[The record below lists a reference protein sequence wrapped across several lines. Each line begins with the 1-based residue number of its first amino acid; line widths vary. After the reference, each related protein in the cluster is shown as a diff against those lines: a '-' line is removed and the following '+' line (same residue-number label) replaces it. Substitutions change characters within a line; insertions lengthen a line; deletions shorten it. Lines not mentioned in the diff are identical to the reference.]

1 MLGTGVLGVD
11 RRMCP
16 YIFPEG
22 ENISKYWEHAG
33 TLERAYLNYAHSE
46 ILQF

>member
-1 MLGTGVLGVD
+1 MLGTSVLGVD
-11 RRMCP
+11 MRMYP
-16 YIFPEG
+16 YIFLGG
-22 ENISKYWEHAG
+22 ENIPKYWEHAG